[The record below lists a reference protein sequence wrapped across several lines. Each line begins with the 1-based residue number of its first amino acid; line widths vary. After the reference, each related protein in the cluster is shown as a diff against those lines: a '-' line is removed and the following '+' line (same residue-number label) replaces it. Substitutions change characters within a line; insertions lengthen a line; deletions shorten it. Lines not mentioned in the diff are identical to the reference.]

1 MLMNLATTGPDL
13 ISSIQIQGAHWS
25 GKSYFFF
32 QGQGKVREFC
42 EMIREILNTKKV
54 REIPNFGPNLLGC
67 AGILSILSDWKSCI
81 FFFAH
86 SALLQIN
93 AHSRKWMPKILTVF
107 YFFFT
112 EQLGRYIYM
121 C

>member
-1 MLMNLATTGPDL
+1 MHVNELGYYWTGPDEFNPNT
-13 ISSIQIQGAHWS
+13 GAHWS

-67 AGILSILSDWKSCI
+67 
-81 FFFAH
+81 
-86 SALLQIN
+86 
-93 AHSRKWMPKILTVF
+93 
-107 YFFFT
+107 
-112 EQLGRYIYM
+112 GRYFVHFE
-121 C
+121 